1 MRNSALKNKMDVFHN
16 DFQGRAKIKA
26 AILLISSTFLFSLSA
41 HAAEPMSNTKN
52 TIKPISMN
60 QASINTTAINTSA
73 INLAIMAENPT
84 VLSETQRVTRAKTNT
99 LTPKTN
105 QTKANQAKTDQAI
118 YSEDAI
124 HHPVWAK
131 NGMVATQEALASD
144 IGLKILKD
152 GGNAVDAA
160 VAVGFALA
168 VTLPRAGNIGGG
180 GFMMVYDAKQG
191 KTVALDYREK
201 APSSASRDMY
211 LDKDS
216 NAVSDLSQY
225 HGLAVG
231 VPGTVAGLLKALEDH
246 GTMSRG
252 QVMAPAIG
260 LAENGIEVTAGL
272 SESLTALSDRMQK
285 WPSTKKIFFKP
296 DGSAYQPGE
305 RLKQPELAHSLK
317 LIAAKGADGFY
328 KGETAR
334 KLVKAVNEAGGSM
347 SLKDLENYEAIAREP
362 VKGNYRGYEIVSMP
376 PPSSGGIH
384 IVQILNILEGYPL
397 KDYGQNSAQTI
408 HLMAEAMQL
417 AYADRAEYLGDSDFI
432 DVPASGLT
440 SQAYADKL
448 RTLINP
454 NKATPAAT
462 IKANN
467 PLPYESD
474 QTTHFSIVDKDG
486 NAVANTYTL
495 NFSYGTGLVAE
506 GTGILLNNEM
516 DDFSAKPGVPNGY
529 GLLGGEAN
537 AVAANKRP
545 LSSMSPTLVF
555 KDSKPYI
562 VTGSPGGS
570 RIITTVTQIISN
582 VIDHDMNI
590 AEATHAP
597 RIHDQWLPDEIRVE
611 KALNI
616 DTVKKLESMGH
627 TVSPKSAMG
636 STQSI
641 MMTPNGVYGSSDPRI
656 VDAAVV
662 GY

>member
-1 MRNSALKNKMDVFHN
+1 MSPLFSHN
-16 DFQGRAKIKA
+16 DHATRQNRPKPKTVFKTAS
-26 AILLISSTFLFSLSA
+26 LLISSALFLSVSA
-41 HAAEPMSNTKN
+41 HALETTS
-52 TIKPISMN
+52 
-60 QASINTTAINTSA
+60 SINNTATNSSSLNTSA
-73 INLAIMAENPT
+73 INLPVTTPT
-84 VLSETQRVTRAKTNT
+84 VLSENQRITRATTNRLKPATNKT
-99 LTPKTN
+99 
-105 QTKANQAKTDQAI
+105 KTDEAI
-118 YSEDAI
+118 YSENAI

-131 NGMVATQEALASD
+131 NGMVASQEALASD
-144 IGLKILKD
+144 IGLQILKE
-152 GGNAVDAA
+152 GGNAVDAG

-180 GFMMVYDAKQG
+180 GFMMIYDAKQD
-191 KTVALDYREK
+191 KTIALDYREK
-201 APSSASRDMY
+201 APLNATRDMY
-211 LDKDS
+211 LDKEG
-216 NAVSDLSQY
+216 NAVSDLSRY

-231 VPGTVAGLLKALEDH
+231 VPGTVAGLLKALEEH
-246 GTMSRG
+246 GTMSRE
-252 QVMAPAIG
+252 QVMAPAIA
-260 LAENGIEVTAGL
+260 LAENGIDVTPGL
-272 SESLTALSDRMQK
+272 SQSLEALSDRLQK
-285 WPSTKKIFFKP
+285 WPATKKIFFKP

-305 RLKQPELAHSLK
+305 RLKQPELARSLK
-317 LIAAKGADGFY
+317 LIAAQGADGFY

-334 KLVKAVNEAGGSM
+334 KLVKAVNEAGGIM
-347 SLKDLENYEAIAREP
+347 SLQDLTNYEAIAREP
-362 VKGNYRGYEIVSMP
+362 VKGNYRGYDIVSMP

-384 IVQILNILEGYPL
+384 IIQILNILEGYPL

-448 RTLINP
+448 RTLIDP
-454 NKATPAAT
+454 NKATPAST

-474 QTTHFSIVDKDG
+474 QTTHFSVVDKDG

-495 NFSYGTGLVAE
+495 NFSYGTGIVAE

-529 GLLGGEAN
+529 GLLGGDAN
-537 AVAANKRP
+537 AVEANKRP

-555 KDSKPYI
+555 KDNKPYI

-570 RIITTVTQIISN
+570 RIITTVTQVISN

-597 RIHDQWLPDEIRVE
+597 RIHDQWLPDEIRIE

-616 DTVKKLESMGH
+616 DTVRKLESMGH
-627 TVSPKSAMG
+627 KVSPQATMG

-641 MMTPNGVYGSSDPRI
+641 MVTPDGVYGSSDPRI

>member
-1 MRNSALKNKMDVFHN
+1 M
-16 DFQGRAKIKA
+16 
-26 AILLISSTFLFSLSA
+26 STLFSHSHSTQTLTHKKLKSAVLIITSTLLLTVSA
-41 HAAEPMSNTKN
+41 HAAETK
-52 TIKPISMN
+52 P
-60 QASINTTAINTSA
+60 TTAKTTINPTSINTSA
-73 INLAIMAENPT
+73 INLAIMADNPT
-84 VLSETQRVTRAKTNT
+84 VLSETQRITKSKSSALAPTTATGTAVVSGKT
-99 LTPKTN
+99 
-105 QTKANQAKTDQAI
+105 AKTDQAI
-118 YSEDAI
+118 YSADAI

-131 NGMVATQEALASD
+131 NGMIATQEALASD

-211 LDKDS
+211 LDSDG
-216 NAVSDLSQY
+216 NAVSDLSRY

-252 QVMAPAIG
+252 QVMAPAIA

-272 SESLTALSDRMQK
+272 SESLEALSDRLQK
-285 WPSTKKIFFKP
+285 WQSTKKIFFKP

-305 RLKQPELAHSLK
+305 LLRQPELAKSLK

-334 KLVKAVNEAGGSM
+334 KLVKAVNEAGGNM
-347 SLKDLENYEAIAREP
+347 SLQDLANYKAIARVP
-362 VKGNYRGYEIVSMP
+362 VKGDYRGYEIVSMP

-408 HLMAEAMQL
+408 HLMSEAMQL
-417 AYADRAEYLGDSDFI
+417 AYADRAEYLGDADFI
-432 DVPASGLT
+432 DVPANGLT

-448 RTLINP
+448 RSLINP

-495 NFSYGTGLVAE
+495 NFSYGTGLIAE

-529 GLLGGEAN
+529 GLIGGDAN
-537 AVAANKRP
+537 AVEANKRP

-570 RIITTVTQIISN
+570 RIITTVTQVISN

-597 RIHDQWLPDEIRVE
+597 RIHDQWLPDEIRIE
-611 KALNI
+611 KALNV
-616 DTVKKLESMGH
+616 DTIKKLESMGH
-627 TVSPKSAMG
+627 KVSPQSAMG

-641 MMTPNGVYGSSDPRI
+641 MITPNGVYGSSDPRI

>member
-1 MRNSALKNKMDVFHN
+1 MRQSLSKIHQNVHGDTSRYKT
-16 DFQGRAKIKA
+16 KIKT
-26 AILLISSTFLFSLSA
+26 AILLISSTLLISVSA
-41 HAAEPMSNTKN
+41 YAAETK
-52 TIKPISMN
+52 P
-60 QASINTTAINTSA
+60 TTAKTTINPTSINTSA
-73 INLAIMAENPT
+73 INLAIMADNPT
-84 VLSETQRVTRAKTNT
+84 VLSETQRITKSKSSTLAPTTATGTAVVSGKT
-99 LTPKTN
+99 
-105 QTKANQAKTDQAI
+105 AKTDQAI
-118 YSEDAI
+118 YSADAI

-211 LDKDS
+211 LDSDG
-216 NAVSDLSQY
+216 NAVSDLSRY

-252 QVMAPAIG
+252 QVMAPAIA

-272 SESLTALSDRMQK
+272 SESLEALSDRLQK
-285 WPSTKKIFFKP
+285 WQSTKKIFFKP

-305 RLKQPELAHSLK
+305 LLRQPELAKSLK

-334 KLVKAVNEAGGSM
+334 KLVKAVNEAGGNM
-347 SLKDLENYEAIAREP
+347 SLQDLANYRAIARVP
-362 VKGNYRGYEIVSMP
+362 VKGDYRGYEIVSMP

-408 HLMAEAMQL
+408 HLMSEAMQL
-417 AYADRAEYLGDSDFI
+417 AYADRAEYLGDTDFI

-448 RTLINP
+448 RSLINP

-529 GLLGGEAN
+529 GLIGGDAN
-537 AVAANKRP
+537 AVEANKRP

-570 RIITTVTQIISN
+570 RIITTVTQVISN

-597 RIHDQWLPDEIRVE
+597 RIHDQWLPDEIRIE
-611 KALNI
+611 KALNV
-616 DTVKKLESMGH
+616 DTIKKLESMGH
-627 TVSPKSAMG
+627 KVSPQSAMG

-641 MMTPNGVYGSSDPRI
+641 MITPNGVYGSSDPRI

>member
-1 MRNSALKNKMDVFHN
+1 MSPSLSHQHRITQQKKPKTHNQLKSSAALITSAL
-16 DFQGRAKIKA
+16 
-26 AILLISSTFLFSLSA
+26 LLSVSA
-41 HAAEPMSNTKN
+41 HALEPTVSANSPTVN
-52 TIKPISMN
+52 
-60 QASINTTAINTSA
+60 NTSIDTNA
-73 INLAIMAENPT
+73 LNLAIMTDNPT
-84 VLSETQRVTRAKTNT
+84 VLSETKRITRSKTST
-99 LTPKTN
+99 LKTTSN
-105 QTKANQAKTDQAI
+105 NANSDQAI

-144 IGLKILKD
+144 IGLQILKD
-152 GGNAVDAA
+152 GGNAVDAG

-180 GFMMVYDAKQG
+180 GFMMIYDAKQG
-191 KTVALDYREK
+191 KTIALDYREK

-211 LDKDS
+211 LDDEG
-216 NAVSDLSQY
+216 NAVSDLSRY

-231 VPGTVAGLLKALEDH
+231 VPGTVAGLLKALEEH
-246 GTMSRG
+246 GTMSRE
-252 QVMAPAIG
+252 QVMAPAIA
-260 LAENGIEVTAGL
+260 LAEDGIEVTAGL
-272 SESLTALSDRMQK
+272 SESLTALSDRLQK
-285 WPSTKKIFFKP
+285 WPSTKKVFFKA

-305 RLKQPELAHSLK
+305 RLKQPELARSLK
-317 LIAAKGADGFY
+317 RIAVQGVDGFY
-328 KGETAR
+328 KGKTAR
-334 KLVKAVNEAGGSM
+334 DIVKAVNEAGGSM
-347 SLKDLENYEAIAREP
+347 SLQDLADYEAIARVP
-362 VKGNYRGYEIVSMP
+362 VKGDYRSYEIVSMP

-384 IVQILNILEGYPL
+384 IIEILNILEGYPL
-397 KDYGQNSAQTI
+397 RDYGQNSAQTI

-440 SQAYADKL
+440 SQAYADNL
-448 RTLINP
+448 RTLIDP

-486 NAVANTYTL
+486 NAIANTYTL
-495 NFSYGTGLVAE
+495 NFSYGTGLVAD

-529 GLLGGEAN
+529 GLIGGDAN
-537 AVAANKRP
+537 AVEANKRP

-555 KDSKPYI
+555 KDNKPYI

-597 RIHDQWLPDEIRVE
+597 RIHDQWLPDEIRIE
-611 KALNI
+611 KALNV

-641 MMTPNGVYGSSDPRI
+641 MLTPNGLYGSSDPRI

>member
-1 MRNSALKNKMDVFHN
+1 MSPSLSHQHRITQQKKPKTHNKLKSSAALITSAL
-16 DFQGRAKIKA
+16 
-26 AILLISSTFLFSLSA
+26 LLSVSA
-41 HAAEPMSNTKN
+41 HAIDPTAAPTSSTVNHT
-52 TIKPISMN
+52 
-60 QASINTTAINTSA
+60 SIDTNAL
-73 INLAIMAENPT
+73 NLAIMTDNPT
-84 VLSETQRVTRAKTNT
+84 VISETKRITRAKTSST
-99 LTPKTN
+99 VSTTTN
-105 QTKANQAKTDQAI
+105 NDQAI

-144 IGLKILKD
+144 IGLQILKD
-152 GGNAVDAA
+152 GGNAVDAG

-180 GFMMVYDAKQG
+180 GFMMIYDAKQD

-201 APSSASRDMY
+201 APGSASRDMY
-211 LDKDS
+211 LDDEG
-216 NAVSDLSQY
+216 NVVSDLSRY

-231 VPGTVAGLLKALEDH
+231 VPGTVAGLLKALEEH
-246 GTMSRG
+246 GTMSRE
-252 QVMAPAIG
+252 QVMAPAIA
-260 LAENGIEVTAGL
+260 LAEDGIEVTAGL
-272 SESLTALSDRMQK
+272 SESLTALSDRLQK
-285 WPSTKKIFFKP
+285 WPSTKKVFFKA

-305 RLKQPELAHSLK
+305 RLKQPELARSLK
-317 LIAAKGADGFY
+317 RIAVQGADGFY
-328 KGETAR
+328 KGKTAR
-334 KLVKAVNEAGGSM
+334 DIVKAVNEAGGSM
-347 SLKDLENYEAIAREP
+347 SLQDLADYEAIARVP
-362 VKGNYRGYEIVSMP
+362 VKGDYRGYEIVSMP

-384 IVQILNILEGYPL
+384 IIEILNILEGYPL
-397 KDYGQNSAQTI
+397 GDYGQNSAQTI

-432 DVPASGLT
+432 DVPTSGLT

-448 RTLINP
+448 RTLIDP

-486 NAVANTYTL
+486 NAIANTYTL

-529 GLLGGEAN
+529 GLIGGDAN
-537 AVAANKRP
+537 AVEANKRP

-555 KDSKPYI
+555 KDNKPYI

-597 RIHDQWLPDEIRVE
+597 RIHDQWLPDEIRIE
-611 KALNI
+611 KALNV

-641 MMTPNGVYGSSDPRI
+641 MLTPNGLYGSSDPRI